1 MKYSALTPQPPKKK
15 SKKSAPRGKL
25 SFAIDEDGE
34 DSSEA
39 SRAATPKLKSRGAE
53 NGKSLETYGDDTFVK
68 RKLGP
73 NSAVTVAPKFMTKS
87 AIAKE
92 AQTRDQL
99 RKEFLA
105 MQEAVKA
112 TEIAIPFV
120 FYDGTNLP
128 GGICRVKKGDHIWF
142 FLDKARKV
150 GAEMGVGSDTSRKGW
165 ARISV
170 DDLMLVRG
178 DLIIPPVC
186 FPFSTGR
193 TKLLIVVA
201 FRFLLLHGQ

>member
-1 MKYSALTPQPPKKK
+1 VKYSALTPQPVKKK
-15 SKKSAPRGKL
+15 SKKNAARGKL
-25 SFAIDEDGE
+25 SFATDEDGD
-34 DSSEA
+34 DSSEP
-39 SRAATPKLKSRGAE
+39 SRVATPKLKARSVAG
-53 NGKSLETYGDDTFVK
+53 NGKSQENSADETAVK
-68 RKLGP
+68 RKFGP
-73 NSAVTVAPKFMTKS
+73 NSSITVAPKIMTKS
-87 AIAKE
+87 ALAKE
-92 AQTRDQL
+92 ANTRDKL

-120 FYDGTNLP
+120 FYDGTNVP

-150 GAEMGVGSDTSRKGW
+150 GAEMGVGSDISRKGW

-178 DLIIPPVC
+178 DMIIPPVK
-186 FPFSTGR
+186 PTLSMGYL
-193 TKLLIVVA
+193 KSNY
-201 FRFLLLHGQ
+201 